1 LALPYNPALDGL
13 RALAVT
19 AVVVQHAGFEE
30 GGYFGVTVFFVIS
43 GYLITSLLLA
53 EHASTAS
60 IDVAA
65 FYRRR
70 VARLAPALLLAAA
83 AITIWLLATS
93 TPLAQWWAGLLG
105 TLTYTTDVLLVTPV
119 WPHVGTA
126 FEWSWSLG
134 IEEQFYLVWPIL
146 MIWMLRRHNG
156 RRWLALVAAG
166 VVVAAWIQ
174 RARLSTG
181 HPTHARVNFAFDV
194 HMDSIALG
202 AILALVLAG
211 WPVVSRQLRAVA
223 ELLGIVAAVA
233 VFAVIRQPWQTM
245 KLTTYDLGGYG
256 QVALLCLFVVAVA
269 VIAPTGGFA
278 RALSLRP
285 LVHVGKLSYG
295 IYLWNQLLALIC
307 LHMTGHLPARTG
319 AGLLVWALV
328 LLAVAQLSYRFVENP
343 LRTRWGQ
350 RRGRSLATVAG

>member
-1 LALPYNPALDGL
+1 VYAANESA
-13 RALAVT
+13 RA
-19 AVVVQHAGFEE
+19 
-30 GGYFGVTVFFVIS
+30 
-43 GYLITSLLLA
+43 
-53 EHASTAS
+53 AS
-60 IDVAA
+60 
-65 FYRRR
+65 
-70 VARLAPALLLAAA
+70 AA
-83 AITIWLLATS
+83 AIAWSHVKSMAEKSIQIHGGFGFTWDAD
-93 TPLAQWWAGLLG
+93 AGMARVITNG
-105 TLTYTTDVLLVTPV
+105 PSRKARNAAAGGSVVLCQVD
-119 WPHVGTA
+119 
-126 FEWSWSLG
+126 
-134 IEEQFYLVWPIL
+134 
-146 MIWMLRRHNG
+146 G